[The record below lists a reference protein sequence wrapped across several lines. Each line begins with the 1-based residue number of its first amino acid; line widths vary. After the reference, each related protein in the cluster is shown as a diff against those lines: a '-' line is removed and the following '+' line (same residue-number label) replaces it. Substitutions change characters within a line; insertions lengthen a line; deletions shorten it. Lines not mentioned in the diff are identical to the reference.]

1 MVEYKL
7 KNRPF
12 PAIEGRLSH
21 FRIWSFKAGMLNAL
35 CHSSLH
41 RTVLMSIHC
50 CLLTVALVP
59 HRGNKYRHMNGI
71 RDDIHV

>member
-1 MVEYKL
+1 MEKYKL
-7 KNRPF
+7 NKIPF
-12 PAIEGRLSH
+12 PVIEGRPSQ
-21 FRIWSFKAGMLNAL
+21 FGIRSFIPGMLNAL

-41 RTVLMSIHC
+41 RTVLMSMHC

-71 RDDIHV
+71 RDDTHV